1 MDSRLDSGDSMLLSV
16 AKPLMACEFE
26 VLLNQNQYSQGAEQ
40 ALAALSVVERLE
52 QLWSVYKP
60 RSELST
66 LNRFGSQRAVAISQE
81 TLDMLRL
88 AQELH
93 QLTAGAFDITAGSLS
108 EAWGFSRRAGAMPS
122 PLEIQAALQC
132 VGTQHLQLDLENLT
146 ASLSR
151 EGVLVNPGGIGKGF
165 ALDRS
170 ASVMHQAGIHDFM
183 MHGGLSSVVAQG
195 DRRHSATGGGWLVAL
210 KHPWRLTECLGT
222 IRLRNQ
228 ALGTSGSGKQFFHFG
243 GRRYS
248 HIIDPRSGMPA
259 QGMLSASVIC
269 PSGAIADALAT
280 ALFVMGVEAARQFC
294 EQQPQ
299 IAAILVHLDSK
310 SGKQQIE
317 LCNIHEDV
325 WLPNSRSQGI
335 RHKA

>member
-195 DRRHSATGGGWLVAL
+195 DRRHSATGGGWLVA
-210 KHPWRLTECLGT
+210 PS
-222 IRLRNQ
+222 IP
-228 ALGTSGSGKQFFHFG
+228 G
-243 GRRYS
+243 G
-248 HIIDPRSGMPA
+248 
-259 QGMLSASVIC
+259 
-269 PSGAIADALAT
+269 
-280 ALFVMGVEAARQFC
+280 
-294 EQQPQ
+294 
-299 IAAILVHLDSK
+299 
-310 SGKQQIE
+310 
-317 LCNIHEDV
+317 
-325 WLPNSRSQGI
+325 
-335 RHKA
+335 